1 MPPAN
6 RELHVVAGVVI
17 LPTHPGPHDNFL
29 RVGKTLCAKATVR
42 EENHGPRGVFG
53 PFEDSFPIVIPAR
66 PGKILAIREFHVV
79 HGCVFFPTHPG
90 SRINLLR
97 VRKTLRASAATSV
110 GKFRKFQHNLIS
122 SSCFYACGRRSSL
135 ISDFDNLG
143 IVRKLALPTF
153 QRYRPCIEASL
164 GSQDMILRTEAIG
177 MFLMPRG
184 YLLTE
189 IPA

>member
-6 RELHVVAGVVI
+6 RELHVRSRSRHLSNAPGPARQLTASRKDSVHEGDCPGGKSRTVGKLA
-17 LPTHPGPHDNFL
+17 LPTF
-29 RVGKTLCAKATVR
+29 A
-42 EENHGPRGVFG
+42 
-53 PFEDSFPIVIPAR
+53 SFPIVIPAR

-122 SSCFYACGRRSSL
+122 SSCFYARGRRSSL
-135 ISDFDNLG
+135 ISDFDDLG
-143 IVRKLALPTF
+143 IIRKLALPFCAPT
-153 QRYRPCIEASL
+153 PEK
-164 GSQDMILRTEAIG
+164 
-177 MFLMPRG
+177 
-184 YLLTE
+184 
-189 IPA
+189 IPGVKMGL